1 MNVLR
6 IIACCGIMRN
16 PHHKF
21 SVSFL
26 FSTSCFYQRL
36 VQRRVP
42 QSIVSNQQRM
52 MGPRDTHSLSR
63 KFFFAAFSFPPSSFA
78 CYPKFVLPATSHTNA
93 TQSTQLP
100 IQLALTRTFF
110 GCCLVWRVKSKRQ
123 LEIMLQAYNMT
134 SKCGKKKAQHK
145 KLLGIWAKVPLLPLP
160 SFPIRMNSSC
170 WKHDNN
176 NKYWKLCNW
185 EVFGGARVFFS
196 GRALI
201 FNGFDLTMWKP
212 KRWAQS
218 FSVYFF
224 CFVFFFSF
232 GIFSYFFF
240 NIIYSAMR
248 QSRMTLPLVA
258 VVERGWSYFWI
269 RKKHL
274 CHRPHAI
281 DGHLIHVPT
290 VNGS

>member
-1 MNVLR
+1 MQILKAHKALICCECYDQTWHKKVEKFLPAIDVRPLRTRNDAVETAKLWQQHKKKMIRAMNVLR

-93 TQSTQLP
+93 TQSWQLP

-185 EVFGGARVFFS
+185 EVFGGARVFF
-196 GRALI
+196 
-201 FNGFDLTMWKP
+201 
-212 KRWAQS
+212 WA
-218 FSVYFF
+218 
-224 CFVFFFSF
+224 
-232 GIFSYFFF
+232 
-240 NIIYSAMR
+240 R
-248 QSRMTLPLVA
+248 
-258 VVERGWSYFWI
+258 
-269 RKKHL
+269 
-274 CHRPHAI
+274 
-281 DGHLIHVPT
+281 
-290 VNGS
+290 VNF

>member
-93 TQSTQLP
+93 IQSRQLP

-145 KLLGIWAKVPLLPLP
+145 KLLGFGQKFRFYRYPLFLYAWTVHVESTTTTTNTENFAIEKFLAV
-160 SFPIRMNSSC
+160 
-170 WKHDNN
+170 
-176 NKYWKLCNW
+176 L
-185 EVFGGARVFFS
+185 VFFS

-240 NIIYSAMR
+240 LIIYSAMR

-258 VVERGWSYFWI
+258 VVERGWCYFWI